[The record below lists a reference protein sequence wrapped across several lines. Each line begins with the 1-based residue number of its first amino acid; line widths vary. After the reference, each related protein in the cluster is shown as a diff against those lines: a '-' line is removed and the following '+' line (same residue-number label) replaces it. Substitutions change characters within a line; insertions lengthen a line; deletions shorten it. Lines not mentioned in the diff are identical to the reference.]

1 MQQQNKMKINF
12 LKARR
17 LYFLLAL
24 LTLTGHSMAQNNPPT
39 QGNES
44 LAINEDAQP
53 VTITNLL
60 NNNSDLDGDPLTVT
74 TINSNVPGSFVY
86 NNGNGTMLYYPAPDY
101 CGIDTI
107 VYGVSDGFVVV
118 TDTLFLTLNCV
129 NDAPYGGNETMVVNE
144 DAPATATPDLL
155 ANNGDV
161 ENDPISLGVILSG
174 PNNGSFMNNGDG
186 TFNYTPNPNFCG
198 TDTVYYEVTDGSL
211 TTIDMLVITV
221 ICINDAPTNGNEF
234 ITMDEDN
241 AGSTATNLLANN
253 SDIEGDFLTV
263 GNFFYNGT
271 NTYVYNS
278 NGTVTYTP
286 APNWCGLDTII
297 YEVSDGT
304 DITLDTIFITV
315 NCINDIPTSGDEIV
329 YTDINVT
336 LNNIDILAN
345 NTDIETVNLIVSS
358 PLFPYTTSQGGT
370 VVINAD
376 QTINYTPPVD
386 FEGLDSMY
394 YDVCDDNIPVP
405 ACVTDLI
412 VFVVS
417 PDTDE
422 DGVVNY
428 FDLDDDNDGIPDVV
442 EELTALNGG
451 DTDLDGIPDIL
462 DLDSD
467 NDGLW
472 DVWEAGG
479 GWYDPDNNGT
489 YVNWYD
495 ANNNGLDDYIELN
508 PLPLTNTDGDAQ
520 PDFQDID
527 DDDDSILTIDEYD
540 NNGDGYPDDCNN
552 NHIPNYLDPES
563 CVVKV
568 PEVFTPNYDGVNDVL
583 VIKGIFD
590 YPESDL
596 RIFNRWGTIVYKTL
610 NYQNN
615 WDGTSTEG
623 VILDDMELPVGTYYY
638 ILDLKDGTDAL
649 KGYIYLTR

>member
-1 MQQQNKMKINF
+1 MKQQNKMKINF
-12 LKARR
+12 LKVRQ
-17 LYFLLAL
+17 LFVIFAL
-24 LTLTGHSMAQNNPPT
+24 CTFSGQVLAQNNPPT

-44 LAINEDAQP
+44 LAVNEDAQP

-60 NNNSDLDGDPLTVT
+60 VNNSDPDGDPLSVT
-74 TINSNVPGSFVY
+74 TVNSNVPGSFLY
-86 NNGNGTMLYYPAPDY
+86 NYGNGTILYYPAPDY
-101 CGIDTI
+101 CGVDTI

-129 NDAPYGGNETMVVNE
+129 NDAPYGGNETMVINE
-144 DAPATATPDLL
+144 DDPATTTPDLL

-161 ENDPISLGVILSG
+161 ENDPISLGAIISG
-174 PNNGSFMNNGDG
+174 PNNGTFMNNGNG

-198 TDTVYYEVTDGSL
+198 SDTVYYEVTDGSL
-211 TTIDMLVITV
+211 VTVDMLIIIVN
-221 ICINDAPTNGNEF
+221 CINDAPLNGNEY
-234 ITMDEDN
+234 ITMNEDN
-241 AGSTATNLLANN
+241 SGSTANNLLANN
-253 SDIEGDFLTV
+253 SDIEGDFLFV
-263 GNFFYNGT
+263 GNFYYSGSNG
-271 NTYVYNS
+271 YVHNS
-278 NGTVTYTP
+278 NGTVTFTP
-286 APNWCGLDTII
+286 VANWCGLDTIL

-304 DITLDTIFITV
+304 DITMDTIFVTV
-315 NCINDIPTSGDEIV
+315 NCINDLPTNGDEMV
-329 YTDINVT
+329 YTDINVA

-345 NTDIETVNLIVSS
+345 NSDVETVNLVVSS
-358 PLFPYTTSQGGT
+358 PVFPFTTAQGGT
-370 VVINAD
+370 VVINSD
-376 QTINYTPPVD
+376 QSINYTPPANY
-386 FEGLDSMY
+386 EGLDSMY
-394 YDVCDDNIPVP
+394 YDVCDDNTPTP
-405 ACVTDLI
+405 GCVTDLI

-417 PDTDE
+417 PDTDN

-428 FDLDDDNDGIPDVV
+428 FDLDDDNDGIPDAV
-442 EELTALNGG
+442 EILTALNNG
-451 DTDLDGIPDIL
+451 DTDSDGIPDIQ

-527 DDDDSILTIDEYD
+527 DDDDGILTIDEYD
-540 NNGDGYPDDCNN
+540 NNQDGYPDDCNN
-552 NHIPNYLDPES
+552 NHLPNYLDPES

-568 PEVFTPNYDGVNDVL
+568 PEIFTPNYDGVNDVL
-583 VIKGIFD
+583 VIQGIFD
-590 YPESDL
+590 YPNSDL

-623 VILDDMELPVGTYYY
+623 IILDDLELPVGTYYY
-638 ILDLKDGTDAL
+638 ILDLMDGSDPL